1 MQARCRNALVL
12 FFLPLTLFTYG
23 CRSNT
28 GKIEN
33 ELRSK
38 TELYREAL
46 EEQRRIEAQNLHLR
60 QELDASRNAAKKSP
74 DQVLSPS
81 GVKRITLGRE
91 TRGVDQDDKPGDEW
105 FQVVLEPRDSEEQ
118 IFKAPGTMQIWVLEI
133 TPQGTKT
140 PLSTWEIGP
149 DKVEGGW
156 KTGLLSTGYTI
167 VQPWKI
173 LPIYENVRFVV
184 RFTTLDGR
192 TFEAD
197 RDIKVK
203 VVPGAIK
210 KRPETLLSPEG
221 SPVPCPTPI
230 FEGGPIIL
238 PTSSTSWKRTPG
250 DAPTTHRTQW
260 RPVTPPIPAVS
271 LGEPRRLEE

>member
-1 MQARCRNALVL
+1 MQARCRNALVV
-12 FFLPLTLFTYG
+12 FFLPLACLLFG
-23 CRSNT
+23 CRSNNT
-28 GKIEN
+28 GKIET

-60 QELDASRNAAKKSP
+60 QELDAARKKGP
-74 DQVLSPS
+74 DTPSPS

-91 TRGVDQDDKPGDEW
+91 TRGIDQDDKPGDEW
-105 FQVVLEPRDSEEQ
+105 FQVVLEPRDSEDLV
-118 IFKAPGTMQIWVLEI
+118 FKAPGTMQIWVLEI

-149 DKVEGGW
+149 DKMEGGW

-173 LPIYENVRFVV
+173 QPIYENVRFVV

-192 TFEAD
+192 SFEAD

-203 VVPGAIK
+203 VVPGALK
-210 KRPETLLSPEG
+210 RRPESLLPPDG
-221 SPVPCPTPI
+221 VPPQHCPTPI
-230 FEGGPIIL
+230 FEGGPILL
-238 PTSSTSWKRTPG
+238 PASSTSWKRNFG
-250 DAPTTHRTQW
+250 DEPVHRSQW
-260 RPVTPPIPAVS
+260 RPMTPPVPAVTI
-271 LGEPRRLEE
+271 GEPRRLEQ